1 MLARPTSPTP
11 APATTPAGSNDSAR
25 LAGGWSPTGSVAFK
39 LFGPA
44 DSNCAGTP
52 LFSQRVDLAGAA
64 AATSGG
70 PVASAARTYH
80 WTASYDRD
88 DGNNAVASGCSDQAG
103 SRVQAPPSLPAAA
116 NGLPLR
122 HA

>member
-25 LAGGWSPTGSVAFK
+25 LAGGSSPTGSVTFK

-44 DSNCAGTP
+44 DSNCGGAP
-52 LFSQRVDLAGAA
+52 FFSQRVDLAIAA

-70 PVASAARTYH
+70 PVASAAGTYH
-80 WTASYDRD
+80 WTASYDGD
-88 DGNNAVASGCSDQAG
+88 NGNNAVASGCSDEAV
-103 SRVQAPPSLPAAA
+103 S
-116 NGLPLR
+116 
-122 HA
+122 